1 MEHTPQHK
9 AFTLA
14 EVLITLGIIGI
25 VAAITIPTLVNTYQ
39 DIQYQNAY
47 KKAYAISVQAI
58 SNASANKELEY
69 VPSTSTWTKRNVNF
83 FYFRS
88 YFKVIKDCGTVD
100 SAGVATVATTPTD
113 CWAVG
118 DFYDTDQPT
127 AAATVS
133 FIDSAGMSWIQWKP
147 TVESVGALIFVDTNG
162 IKKPN
167 KFGQDR
173 FPFAIVDKIGGSSTN
188 TTPTTVQPHATDYTV
203 YNAVSCPSGASHP
216 CYYQSWLF
224 D

>member
-1 MEHTPQHK
+1 MEHTPQYK

-14 EVLITLGIIGI
+14 EVLITLGIIGV
-25 VAAITIPTLVNTYQ
+25 VAAITIPLLNNSIQ
-39 DIQYQNAY
+39 DLQYKNAY
-47 KKAYAISVQAI
+47 KKAYATAVQAI

-100 SAGVATVATTPTD
+100 SAGVATVATTPAD
-113 CWAVG
+113 CWAAG
-118 DFYDTDQPT
+118 EFYDTDQPT

-133 FIDSAGMSWIQWKP
+133 FIDNAGMNWIQWKP
-147 TVESVGALIFVDTNG
+147 TVESSGALIFVDTNG

-173 FPFAIVDKIGGSSTN
+173 FPFAVMDRIGGSPIN
-188 TTPTTVQPHATDYTV
+188 TTPTILQSNATDYTAYDAV
-203 YNAVSCPSGASHP
+203 YCPSGATHP
-216 CYYQSWLF
+216 CYYKSWLF